1 MSKSDPNH
9 PAFPVYQK
17 LEKHI
22 QQIKNLLNEL
32 DHSERLTFT
41 NEIFVR
47 LLMDRNQKTISAQDK
62 IKARILS
69 NKSTVLTAEQ
79 ERLIN
84 KLTRATENLYRESQ
98 DDFN

>member
-9 PAFPVYQK
+9 PAYPVYQK
-17 LEKHI
+17 LEMHI

-32 DHSERLTFT
+32 EPTERLTFT

-47 LLMDRNQKTISAQDK
+47 LLPDRNQKTISAQDK
-62 IKARILS
+62 IRARIIA
-69 NKSTVLTAEQ
+69 NKSSVFTAEQ
-79 ERLIN
+79 ERLIK

-98 DDFN
+98 DDAN

>member
-1 MSKSDPNH
+1 MSKSDSNH

-32 DHSERLTFT
+32 EPSERLTFT

-47 LLMDRNQKTISAQDK
+47 LLDRNQKTISAQDK
-62 IKARILS
+62 IKARMLS
-69 NKSTVLTAEQ
+69 NKSSVLTAEQ

>member
-1 MSKSDPNH
+1 MSKSEPSH

-32 DHSERLTFT
+32 EPSERLTFT

-47 LLMDRNQKTISAQDK
+47 LLPDRNQKTISAQDK
-62 IKARILS
+62 IKARIIS
-69 NKSTVLTAEQ
+69 NKSTVFTIEQ
-79 ERLIN
+79 ERLLN
-84 KLTRATENLYRESQ
+84 KISRATENLYRESQ